1 MLVVV
6 LVSESKALYLLN
18 FEPTIDNFKNFQWTR
33 NSSYRTLIDYS
44 TENLFM
50 NFGLIAVF
58 VKVAFEITK
67 RALRCVLPT
76 CVKPVIECISVI
88 YKTNE

>member
-1 MLVVV
+1 
-6 LVSESKALYLLN
+6 
-18 FEPTIDNFKNFQWTR
+18 
-33 NSSYRTLIDYS
+33 
-44 TENLFM
+44 M